1 MIRSIL
7 VPVDGSPSAEQAL
20 ALAARLAARDGARLD
35 LVLVTERVSPL
46 EMALG
51 APVPEPRLDY
61 ALRQERVVY
70 LTDLAKRIE
79 RDQSVRATAN
89 VSEGPVADTLAR
101 LVAEGDTDLVMMTTH
116 GRGGMSPTW
125 LASTADALVSRVDIP
140 VLVVRPSEGREPQAV
155 AAAFPPR
162 RVLVPLDGS
171 ELAESV
177 LDAAVAV
184 GGSSATYIL
193 ARASDAEPVHGLTV
207 EIVGLER
214 DAAADLRT
222 RVHDYLNAVAA
233 GFRARGLQVETT
245 STPRPRPGGRDPR
258 YRERIPRRPD
268 RDSHAGRRHHGTSR
282 RGHCRG
288 ANRARHDRPGSA
300 PSPGPGAE
308 GGHAMTTHRLRSC
321 LAHSRRR

>member
-1 MIRSIL
+1 MVRSIL

-20 ALAARLAARDGARLD
+20 TLAARLAARDGARLD

-140 VLVVRPSEGREPQAV
+140 VLVVRPSEGHEPQAV

-162 RVLVPLDGS
+162 RVLIPLDGS

-193 ARASDAEPVHGLTV
+193 ARASDAEAVHGLTV

-233 GFRARGLQVETT
+233 GLRARGLQVETKALH
-245 STPRPRPGGRDPR
+245 GRDLAEAILDTANASRADLIAIAMPAGDIM
-258 YRERIPRRPD
+258 ERLVVGIVAEQIARGTAVPVLLRRPVQ
-268 RDSHAGRRHHGTSR
+268 
-282 RGHCRG
+282 
-288 ANRARHDRPGSA
+288 A
-300 PSPGPGAE
+300 PKAATP
-308 GGHAMTTHRLRSC
+308 
-321 LAHSRRR
+321 

>member
-1 MIRSIL
+1 MLRSIL

-35 LVLVTERVSPL
+35 LVLVTERISPL

-51 APVPEPRLDY
+51 APVPDPRLDY
-61 ALRQERVVY
+61 ALRHEKVEY
-70 LTDLAKRIE
+70 LTDLARRIE

-89 VSEGPVADTLAR
+89 VSEGPVAETLAR

-116 GRGGMSPTW
+116 GPGGVTPAW
-125 LASTADALVSRVDIP
+125 LASTADALVGRVDIP
-140 VLVVRPSEGREPQAV
+140 VLVVRPFQGREPQAV
-155 AAAFPPR
+155 APFPPR

-214 DAAADLRT
+214 DAAAELRA
-222 RVHDYLNAVAA
+222 RVHAYLNAVAA
-233 GFRARGLQVETT
+233 GLRARGLQVETKDLHGRD
-245 STPRPRPGGRDPR
+245 SGGSDPR
-258 YRERIPRRPD
+258 YRERIPRRSD
-268 RDSHAGRRHHGTSR
+268 RDSHACRRHHGTSR

-288 ANRARHDRPGSA
+288 ANRARHDRPGAA

-308 GGHAMTTHRLRSC
+308 GGHAVPAHRLIRLLVRSC
-321 LAHSRRR
+321 R